1 MRHRILFVCLGNIC
15 RSPTAEGAF
24 MHAVQRRRLD
34 DCFDVDSAGTGDWH
48 IGKPPDERAQRAA
61 QRRGIDISALR
72 ARQIRADDFRAFDC
86 IVAMDNNNYADL
98 QTLADEYRSEH
109 RDERRDEQCRNK
121 VRLLTN
127 DEIPDP
133 YYGDENGFDRV
144 FDLITRAVDELIDE
158 LLDELVDASHDKL
171 DAKPSP
177 RTTK

>member
-1 MRHRILFVCLGNIC
+1 
-15 RSPTAEGAF
+15 

-34 DCFDVDSAGTGDWH
+34 DCFEVDSAGTGDWH

-61 QRRGIDISALR
+61 KRRGIDISTLR
-72 ARQIRADDFRAFDC
+72 ARQIRANDFRAFDC
-86 IVAMDNNNYADL
+86 IVAMDNTNYADL

-109 RDERRDEQCRNK
+109 RSEHRDEQCRNK

-158 LLDELVDASHDKL
+158 LLDELVDE
-171 DAKPSP
+171 PSP
-177 RTTK
+177 RITK

>member
-1 MRHRILFVCLGNIC
+1 
-15 RSPTAEGAF
+15 

-34 DCFDVDSAGTGDWH
+34 DCFEVDSAGTGDWH

-61 QRRGIDISALR
+61 QRRGIDISTLR
-72 ARQIRADDFRAFDC
+72 ARQIRADDFRVFDC

-98 QTLADEYRSEH
+98 QTLADEYRNEHRSEH
-109 RDERRDEQCRNK
+109 RDEQCRNK

-127 DEIPDP
+127 NEIPDP

-158 LLDELVDASHDKL
+158 LLDELNDELNDKL